1 MFGSDPYG
9 NSYGSPPAPGA
20 VSGTASLGWSAM
32 PPAQNCQQT
41 ASRGQRGGFLCV
53 PVTSREEAVATRV
66 EAFGPPVLMPDF
78 GHGMIYYKRFN
89 EKTALA
95 DFAAFRYVSPQEEAA
110 QQQPQEAPPHI
121 DYTSIIS
128 SFAQRLDN
136 ISGQLG
142 QLVEHVSRP
151 TADTPAEKGAKK

>member
-1 MFGSDPYG
+1 MFPTDQNANGYLYPTA
-9 NSYGSPPAPGA
+9 PEALARPTAPGWT
-20 VSGTASLGWSAM
+20 GM
-32 PPAQNCQQT
+32 PAGQNGQQT
-41 ASRGQRGGFLCV
+41 PPRGQRVGFICC

-66 EAFGPPVLMPDF
+66 EAFGPAILMPDL

-89 EKTALA
+89 DKTALA
-95 DFAAFRYVSPQEEAA
+95 DFGVFRYVSPEEEA
-110 QQQPQEAPPHI
+110 QQPQDAPPPI

-142 QLVEHVSRP
+142 QLVEYVSRP
-151 TADTPAEKGAKK
+151 ADESRTEKGASKK

>member
-1 MFGSDPYG
+1 MFGSDLCG
-9 NSYGSPPAPGA
+9 NPYGSPPFPGA
-20 VSGTASLGWSAM
+20 MSGSAPAGYTGI
-32 PPAQNCQQT
+32 PPGQNGQQT
-41 ASRGQRGGFLCV
+41 PPRGQRGGFICC

-66 EAFGPPVLMPDF
+66 EAFGPAILMPDL

-89 EKTALA
+89 DKTALA
-95 DFAAFRYVSPQEEAA
+95 DFGVFRYVSPQEEA
-110 QQQPQEAPPHI
+110 QPPQDAPPPI

-128 SFAQRLDN
+128 AFAQRLDN

-151 TADTPAEKGAKK
+151 ASDAPAEKGAKK

>member
-20 VSGTASLGWSAM
+20 VSDPAAPGWPGM
-32 PPAQNCQQT
+32 PPAQNVPQT
-41 ASRGQRGGFLCV
+41 PPRGQRGGFICC

-66 EAFGPPVLMPDF
+66 EAFGPAVIMPDF

-89 EKTALA
+89 DKTALA
-95 DFAAFRYVSPQEEAA
+95 DFGAFKYVPPEQEA
-110 QQQPQEAPPHI
+110 QQTQPAAPAI
-121 DYTSIIS
+121 DYTSLIS

-151 TADTPAEKGAKK
+151 ADDPRTEKGAAKK

>member
-1 MFGSDPYG
+1 MYPIDQYTNPYPYSPSQDATGRSGGSGWPG
-9 NSYGSPPAPGA
+9 MPAASNGLQTPP
-20 VSGTASLGWSAM
+20 
-32 PPAQNCQQT
+32 
-41 ASRGQRGGFLCV
+41 RGQRGGFICC

-66 EAFGPPVLMPDF
+66 EAFGPAILMPDL

-89 EKTALA
+89 DKTALA
-95 DFAAFRYVSPQEEAA
+95 DFSAFKYVPPEQEAA
-110 QQQPQEAPPHI
+110 PQQQAVPAM

-142 QLVEHVSRP
+142 QLVECLARPADDSRP
-151 TADTPAEKGAKK
+151 EKGAAKK